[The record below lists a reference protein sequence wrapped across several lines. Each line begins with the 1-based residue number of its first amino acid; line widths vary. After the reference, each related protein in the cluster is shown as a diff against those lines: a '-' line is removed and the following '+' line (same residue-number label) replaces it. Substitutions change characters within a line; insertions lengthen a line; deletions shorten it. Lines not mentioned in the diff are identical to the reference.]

1 MIWQKNKSKTKKNK
15 QINSPKGMLM
25 EKNKPRLI
33 LITGGVRSGKS
44 SFAETLAGK
53 LGKKITFIAT
63 AQALDKEMEDRIA
76 QHRANRPVHWETYEE
91 PYQVAQVIQKVG
103 EKTEVILLDC
113 LTLLVSN
120 FMQDYQEDSSNNDL
134 AEKIIGKIKEITSE
148 AAQCPATV
156 IIVSNEVGL
165 GLVPANPM
173 GRFFRDI
180 LGKANQIIASSSD
193 EVYLMV
199 AGISLLIKGKS
210 DEAYL

>member
-1 MIWQKNKSKTKKNK
+1 MKPKK
-15 QINSPKGMLM
+15 PK
-25 EKNKPRLI
+25 I
-33 LITGGVRSGKS
+33 VLITGGVRSGKS
-44 SFAETLAGK
+44 SFAEKLAGN
-53 LGKKITFIAT
+53 LGQKIAFIAT
-63 AQALDKEMEDRIA
+63 AQSLDKEMEDRIA

-91 PYQVAQVIQKVG
+91 PYQVAQVIQKVR
-103 EKTEVILLDC
+103 EKTEVEVILLDC
-113 LTLLVSN
+113 LALLVSN
-120 FMQDYQEDSSNNDL
+120 LMQNYQQDSSNNGL
-134 AEKIIGKIKEITSE
+134 AEKIIWKINEITSE
-148 AAQCPATV
+148 ATQCSATV

-199 AGISLLIKGKS
+199 AGIPLLIKGKS

>member
-1 MIWQKNKSKTKKNK
+1 MKPKK
-15 QINSPKGMLM
+15 PK
-25 EKNKPRLI
+25 I
-33 LITGGVRSGKS
+33 VFITGGVRSGKS
-44 SFAETLAGK
+44 SFAEKLARN
-53 LGKKITFIAT
+53 LGQKIAFIAT
-63 AQALDKEMEDRIA
+63 AQSLDKEMEDRIA

-91 PYQVAQVIQKVG
+91 PYQVAQVIQKVR
-103 EKTEVILLDC
+103 EKTEVEVILLDC
-113 LTLLVSN
+113 LALLVSN
-120 FMQDYQEDSSNNDL
+120 LMQNYQQDSSNNGL
-134 AEKIIGKIKEITSE
+134 AEKIIWKINEITSE
-148 AAQCPATV
+148 ATQCSATV

-199 AGISLLIKGKS
+199 AGIPLLIKGKS

>member
-1 MIWQKNKSKTKKNK
+1 MKPKK
-15 QINSPKGMLM
+15 PK
-25 EKNKPRLI
+25 I
-33 LITGGVRSGKS
+33 VLITGGVRSGKS
-44 SFAETLAGK
+44 SFAEKLARN
-53 LGKKITFIAT
+53 LGQKIAFIAT
-63 AQALDKEMEDRIA
+63 AQSLDKEMEDRIA

-91 PYQVAQVIQKVG
+91 PYQVAQVIQKVR
-103 EKTEVILLDC
+103 EKTEVEVILLDC
-113 LTLLVSN
+113 LALLVSN
-120 FMQDYQEDSSNNDL
+120 LMQNYQQDSSNNGL
-134 AEKIIGKIKEITSE
+134 AEKIIWKINEITSE
-148 AAQCPATV
+148 ATQCSATV

-199 AGISLLIKGKS
+199 AGIPLLIKGKS